1 MSFDIAPANIRGRLV
16 DRPTVNYTQ
25 SGKAVAN
32 FKVAWVRS
40 YYNNE
45 SQEWQDSH
53 PTVYTR
59 CSAWGTLGENI
70 ADSLNKGAP
79 VIVQGRWVPNKY
91 PTKIYDSQNNEI
103 IDPTTGQP
111 VTKEVTSMEVMAE
124 HVGVDLRWGTV
135 MYQPKSANNASQ
147 QPQGNGNNGGWGA
160 PQNNGFNAPQQPSA
174 GTEVPQ
180 QGNYS
185 PSAGYPPQT
194 STQSPQGNVNWG
206 SNNNAPNNNWGNQPA
221 EEEPPF

>member
-45 SQEWQDSH
+45 SQEWKDSH

-91 PTKIYDSQNNEI
+91 PAKVYDSQNNEI
-103 IDPTTGQP
+103 IDPATGHP
-111 VTKEVTSMEVMAE
+111 VTKEVTSMEIMAE

-135 MYQPKSANNASQ
+135 TYQPKSANNASQ
-147 QPQGNGNNGGWGA
+147 QPPAGA
-160 PQNNGFNAPQQPSA
+160 
-174 GTEVPQ
+174 EVPQ

-185 PSAGYPPQT
+185 PSAGYPPQAG
-194 STQSPQGNVNWG
+194 SQSPQGNVNWG

>member
-45 SQEWQDSH
+45 SQEWKDSH

-91 PTKIYDSQNNEI
+91 PAKVYDSQNNEI
-103 IDPTTGQP
+103 IDPATGHP
-111 VTKEVTSMEVMAE
+111 VTKEVTSMEIMAE

-135 MYQPKSANNASQ
+135 TYQPKSANNTSQ
-147 QPQGNGNNGGWGA
+147 QPQGNGGNGNWGA
-160 PQNNGFNAPQQPSA
+160 PQNNGFNAPQQPPA
-174 GTEVPQ
+174 GAEVPQ

-185 PSAGYPPQT
+185 PSAGYPPQAG
-194 STQSPQGNVNWG
+194 SQSPQGNVNWG

>member
-1 MSFDIAPANIRGRLV
+1 MSFDMAPANIRGRLV

-32 FKVAWVRS
+32 FTVAWTRS
-40 YYNNE
+40 YYNDQ
-45 SQEWQDSH
+45 SQQWQDSH

-59 CSAWGTLGENI
+59 CSAWGVLGENI

-79 VIVQGRWVPNKY
+79 VIVQGRYVPNKY
-91 PTKIYDSQNNEI
+91 SAKVYDSQNNEI

-111 VTKEVTSMEVMAE
+111 VTKEVTSMDVIAE
-124 HVGVDLRWGTV
+124 HVGPDLRWGTV
-135 MYQPKSANNASQ
+135 TYQPKSANNTSQ
-147 QPQGNGNNGGWGA
+147 QPQANGNNAGWGT
-160 PQNNGFNAPQQPSA
+160 PQNNGFNAPQQPSM
-174 GTEVPQ
+174 GTEAPQ

-185 PSAGYPPQT
+185 PSAGYPPQAG
-194 STQSPQGNVNWG
+194 SQSPQGNVNWG
-206 SNNNAPNNNWGNQPA
+206 SNNNAPNNNWGNQPT

>member
-1 MSFDIAPANIRGRLV
+1 MSFDVAPANIRGRLV

-25 SGKAVAN
+25 SGKVVAN

-40 YYNNE
+40 YYDDQA
-45 SQEWQDSH
+45 QEWKDSH
-53 PTVYTR
+53 PTVFTR
-59 CSAWGTLGENI
+59 CSAWGTLAENI

-79 VIVQGRWVPNKY
+79 VIVQGRWVPNTYLAKV
-91 PTKIYDSQNNEI
+91 YDSQDNQV
-103 IDPTTGQP
+103 IDPATGQP
-111 VTKEVTSMEVMAE
+111 VTKEVTSMDVIAE
-124 HVGVDLRWGTV
+124 HIGVDLRWGTV
-135 MYQPKSANNASQ
+135 VYQPKSANNASQ

-160 PQNNGFNAPQQPSA
+160 PQNNGFNPSQQTPT
-174 GTEVPQ
+174 GTGAPQ

-194 STQSPQGNVNWG
+194 GTQGYQGDTNWG
-206 SNNNAPNNNWGNQPA
+206 AVNSAPNNNWGNQPA

>member
-1 MSFDIAPANIRGRLV
+1 MSFDMAPANIRGRLV

-32 FKVAWVRS
+32 FTVAWVRS

-45 SQEWQDSH
+45 SQEWQKSH

-59 CSAWGTLGENI
+59 CSAWGVLGENV

-79 VIVQGRWVPNKY
+79 VIVQGRYVPNNYSAKV
-91 PTKIYDSQNNEI
+91 YDSQNNEI

-111 VTKEVTSMEVMAE
+111 VMKEVTSMDVVAE
-124 HVGVDLRWGTV
+124 HVGPDLRWGTV
-135 MYQPKSANNASQ
+135 TYQPNSANNASQ
-147 QPQGNGNNGGWGA
+147 QPQANGNNDGWGA
-160 PQNNGFNAPQQPSA
+160 PQNNGFNAPQQPPA
-174 GTEVPQ
+174 GTEAPQ

-185 PSAGYPPQT
+185 PSAGYPPQANA
-194 STQSPQGNVNWG
+194 QSPQGNVNWG
-206 SNNNAPNNNWGNQPA
+206 SNNNAPNNWGNQPA

>member
-1 MSFDIAPANIRGRLV
+1 MSFDMAPANIRGRLV

-32 FKVAWVRS
+32 FTVAWTRS
-40 YYNNE
+40 YYNDQ
-45 SQEWQDSH
+45 SQQWQDSH

-59 CSAWGTLGENI
+59 CSAWGVLGENI

-79 VIVQGRWVPNKY
+79 VIVQGRYVPNKY
-91 PTKIYDSQNNEI
+91 SAKVYDSQNNEI

-111 VTKEVTSMEVMAE
+111 VTKEVTSMDVIAE
-124 HVGVDLRWGTV
+124 HVGPDLRWGTV
-135 MYQPKSANNASQ
+135 TYQPKSANNASQ
-147 QPQGNGNNGGWGA
+147 QSQGNGNNGGWGA
-160 PQNNGFNAPQQPSA
+160 PQNNGFNAPQQPSTA
-174 GTEVPQ
+174 PEAPQ

-185 PSAGYPPQT
+185 PSAGYPPQAG
-194 STQSPQGNVNWG
+194 SQNPQGNVNWG

>member
-1 MSFDIAPANIRGRLV
+1 MSFDIAPANIQGRLV

-32 FKVAWVRS
+32 FTVAWVRS

-45 SQEWQDSH
+45 SQEWQKSH

-59 CSAWGTLGENI
+59 CSAWGTLGENV

-91 PTKIYDSQNNEI
+91 SAKVYDSQNNEI

-111 VTKEVTSMEVMAE
+111 VTKEVTSMEVVAE
-124 HVGVDLRWGTV
+124 HVGVDLKWGTV
-135 MYQPKSANNASQ
+135 TYQSKSANNNSQ
-147 QPQGNGNNGGWGA
+147 QPQANGGNGNWGA
-160 PQNNGFNAPQQPSA
+160 PQNNGFNTPQQPSA
-174 GTEVPQ
+174 GAEVPQ
-180 QGNYS
+180 QGIYS
-185 PSAGYPPQT
+185 PSAGYPPQAG
-194 STQSPQGNVNWG
+194 SQSPQGNVNWG
-206 SNNNAPNNNWGNQPA
+206 SNNNAPNNWGNQH